1 MESGLIENIM
11 FPVPVTFFFN
21 AGLHDETLHR
31 NSMAEFAAAGA
42 KHLVLTNEMIKL
54 IMHDTVMMDL
64 LNKEMESA
72 GLTFVDAHAPFGQF
86 DDLNVPQEH
95 LKRQMFLRHKLH
107 VHIAADMGVDTI
119 TIHTGNE
126 YYHPHIPL
134 DKQIDNI
141 CFALEEILP
150 VAEKRKVTV
159 CIENIWCRLNTPEV
173 LLKIKERFP
182 TDALGFCFDA
192 GHANNVEKGYL
203 YERNSV
209 YDAYILTDTPAE
221 YDDKVL
227 EKMFPHIVNCHL
239 HDNDGQFDTH
249 KNIGDG
255 NTNWEK
261 IIPLLCKAPRLK
273 CIQSEILPMQ
283 NNLSPEAIC
292 NAVFK
297 LENLK

>member
-1 MESGLIENIM
+1 M

-21 AGLHDETLHR
+21 AGLHNETLR
-31 NSMAEFAAAGA
+31 RKYMAEFAESGA

-86 DDLNVPQEH
+86 DDLNVPEEH
-95 LKRQMFLRHKLH
+95 LRRQMFLRHKLH
-107 VHIAADMGVDTI
+107 INIAADMGVDTI

-126 YYHPHIPL
+126 YYHPSIPL
-134 DKQIDNI
+134 DKQIDNV
-141 CFALEEILP
+141 CQALEEILF
-150 VAEKRKVTV
+150 VAEERKVTV
-159 CIENIWCRLNTPEV
+159 CIENIWCRLNTADV

-192 GHANNVEKGYL
+192 GHANNVEKGHL

-209 YDAYILTDTPAE
+209 YDAYVLTNTPAE
-221 YDDKVL
+221 YDDQVQ
-227 EKMFPHIVNCHL
+227 EKMLPHIVNCHL
-239 HDNDGQFDTH
+239 HDNDGQYDLH

-255 NTNWEK
+255 NTDWTK
-261 IIPLLCKAPRLK
+261 VMRLLRKAPRLK

-283 NNLSPEAIC
+283 NDLSPQEVC

-297 LENLK
+297 LEKLG